1 MSCNKLTSLGR
12 CVPFLRWYHA
22 PSMKSCPQ
30 YRYLKIF
37 HRGQYPMLFHSRT
50 CSSQTVST
58 HELKKQTIPRKTREV
73 EDLKNPYIEEDISS
87 MDPVVQRLL
96 EGLKSGKRAA
106 LAESITL
113 VESVHPRK
121 KALAQVLMAH
131 VLEFNKKKVK
141 HSLKKTTSFRIGN
154 HHDHG
159 MVILVFHSCTMTT
172 S

>member
-1 MSCNKLTSLGR
+1 
-12 CVPFLRWYHA
+12 
-22 PSMKSCPQ
+22 
-30 YRYLKIF
+30 
-37 HRGQYPMLFHSRT
+37 
-50 CSSQTVST
+50 
-58 HELKKQTIPRKTREV
+58 
-73 EDLKNPYIEEDISS
+73 

-159 MVILVFHSCTMTT
+159 ISLSQLHNDNKLNASCLTGQCNMPELSHCGLVMPYCDIDLGQHWLR
-172 S
+172 